1 MLVELNFKNVEKT
14 FESFITC
21 THVLINDIYTF
32 NPFRPL
38 VHNNTKTTYM
48 CIINNYTPVRAL
60 NLC

>member
-1 MLVELNFKNVEKT
+1 MLVVLNFINVQKT
-14 FESFITC
+14 YESFMTC
-21 THVLINDIYTF
+21 THVLNNDIYTF

-38 VHNNTKTTYM
+38 VHNNTKKTYT